1 MLCIQSWLIWKRSI
15 LISQW
20 MSYIGTQYQM
30 RSMLACHRY
39 IYTYKYN
46 AFFVF
51 LFVKIF
57 FFTFCIR
64 LFHAWIITKSRAFA
78 FDSSYSV
85 WVYDC
90 MMHVWSIYT
99 ITISVYRTYWS
110 RFFFFHIFFLSRSL
124 LFVVVSSQFGLMVWL
139 FVVSFFLPIFI
150 IAVTSSM
157 RMRIRLMIWIYW
169 YVTAWTIIHHK
180 LNRFLIL
187 STIDCTNSSAGIQY

>member
-30 RSMLACHRY
+30 WSMLACHRY

-46 AFFVF
+46 AFFAF

-99 ITISVYRTYWS
+99 IIISVYRTYWS
-110 RFFFFHIFFLSRSL
+110 RFFFAHFF
-124 LFVVVSSQFGLMVWL
+124 F
-139 FVVSFFLPIFI
+139 VSF
-150 IAVTSSM
+150 TSFRCCVKS
-157 RMRIRLMIWIYW
+157 IWVDGLTFCCFFFSSNIY
-169 YVTAWTIIHHK
+169 YSSHK
-180 LNRFLIL
+180 LYANEDTFNDLNLLIC
-187 STIDCTNSSAGIQY
+187 DFHAK